1 MADGNLL
8 QLVHKSVMLLFSF
21 QLKRTLTLEG
31 DTLHQVLFMETSN
44 VTMTEHL
51 RATYKK
57 VEY

>member
-1 MADGNLL
+1 MSDSILL
-8 QLVHKSVMLLFSF
+8 LYIDLSLILLFSF

-57 VEY
+57 VE